1 MASFTGLFSHFF
13 GSGGFE
19 LLLHRDLPLC
29 DSEGSEWPRYQVW
42 LRYVRKQVALV
53 FCLICF
59 VCVYRAPTKIAKHSV
74 TFEKAEMRTNWRT
87 ADGIQ
92 SQKRMRKQAA
102 ATQVNMI
109 PTSFPAQPT
118 LIEPN
123 KGSQPGL
130 SSFL

>member
-1 MASFTGLFSHFF
+1 MAQVSGLAKVCEKA
-13 GSGGFE
+13 GSVV
-19 LLLHRDLPLC
+19 D
-29 DSEGSEWPRYQVW
+29 W
-42 LRYVRKQVALV
+42 LSALV
-53 FCLICF
+53 SCFICF
-59 VCVYRAPTKIAKHSV
+59 VCVYRAPTKIANHSV

-123 KGSQPGL
+123 KRSQPGL